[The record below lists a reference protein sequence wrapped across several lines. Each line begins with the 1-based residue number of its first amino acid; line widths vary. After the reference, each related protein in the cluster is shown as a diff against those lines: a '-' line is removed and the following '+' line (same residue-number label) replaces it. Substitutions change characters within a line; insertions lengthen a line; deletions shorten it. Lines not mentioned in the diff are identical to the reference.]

1 MYQIKKKG
9 KTQNEH
15 LIEKK
20 YEHTTTFT
28 LEDIEA
34 HERVLE
40 KTLKEFDARLKL
52 ESAKRDNIQEHNKWI
67 NNMTPEKVHACYMF
81 HSAVAVIAQLNPKI
95 KEIKKQ
101 IKEYKVER
109 AQIKEA
115 LGFEDEKS

>member
-15 LIEKK
+15 VIEKK
-20 YEHTTTFT
+20 YEHVVTFT
-28 LEDIEA
+28 MEDIEA
-34 HERVLE
+34 HERLLE
-40 KTLKEFDARLKL
+40 KALKELDTQLKL
-52 ESAKRDNIQEHNKWI
+52 ESAKRDNIRNNNKWI

-81 HSAVAVIAQLNPKI
+81 HSSVAAIAQYNPKI

-101 IKEYKVER
+101 LKEYKAEK

>member
-20 YEHTTTFT
+20 YEHIITFT

-40 KTLKEFDARLKL
+40 KTLREFDAQLKL

-101 IKEYKVER
+101 MKEYKVEK

-115 LGFEDEKS
+115 LGFEDESA

>member
-20 YEHTTTFT
+20 YEKVVTFT
-28 LEDIEA
+28 LSDIEA
-34 HERVLE
+34 HEASLKKVLLE
-40 KTLKEFDARLKL
+40 LEAQCKL
-52 ESAKRDNIQEHNKWI
+52 EEAKRDNVREHNKWI

-81 HSAVAVIAQLNPKI
+81 HKSVALIAQYNPKI

-101 IKEYKVER
+101 LKEYKVEK
-109 AQIKEA
+109 AEIKEA

>member
-20 YEHTTTFT
+20 YEHTITFT

-40 KTLKEFDARLKL
+40 KTLKEFKAQMDLETAKYQNISEHHKWVTKL
-52 ESAKRDNIQEHNKWI
+52 
-67 NNMTPEKVHACYMF
+67 TPEELHTANLFCKTVDMI
-81 HSAVAVIAQLNPKI
+81 SALGPKI

-101 IKEYKVER
+101 IKEYKVEK